1 MAHREKFSPLEL
13 ALINEGRFLAKVDE
27 DLRKAQAYLVRY
39 LEEHRGLAKKSKAKV
54 TFEVILTC
62 EDVGRDPEVRPENA
76 TFSVTARSKLS
87 LPSRPDSISLAVS
100 GEDEDGTPLLEV
112 RRSGSTAD
120 TPHQAVLATEDGRTV
135 NPDTGEVLEGPPKA
149 GKGRRP

>member
-1 MAHREKFSPLEL
+1 MSHPKFSPLEL
-13 ALINEGRFLAKVDE
+13 ALIDEGRFVAKVDE

-54 TFEVILTC
+54 TFDVILTC

-76 TFSVTARSKLS
+76 TFSVTARSKIA
-87 LPSRPDSISLAVS
+87 LPSRPDSITLAMP

-112 RRSGSTAD
+112 RRSGSTRD
-120 TPHQAVLATEDGRTV
+120 TPRQEVLTTEDGRTV
-135 NPDTGEVLEGPPKA
+135 NTETGEVLEKPKT
-149 GKGRRP
+149 GKGK